1 MKDRI
6 LELIA
11 EQFGLNTDELSDDI
25 DLRNDLN
32 ADSIDLVE
40 LVMSLED
47 EFGIEVND
55 EDLKNINTIGD
66 IVEYAGELEER

>member
-11 EQFGLNTDELSDDI
+11 EQFGLNTDELTDDI

-55 EDLKNINTIGD
+55 EDLKNINTCLIF
-66 IVEYAGELEER
+66 

>member
-11 EQFGLNTDELSDDI
+11 EQFGLNTDELTDDI

-47 EFGIEVND
+47 EFGI
-55 EDLKNINTIGD
+55 KF
-66 IVEYAGELEER
+66 R

>member
-11 EQFGLNTDELSDDI
+11 EQFGLNTDELTDDI

-66 IVEYAGELEER
+66 IIEYASELEEK

>member
-11 EQFGLNTDELSDDI
+11 EQFGLNTDELTDDI

-66 IVEYAGELEER
+66 IIEYAGELEEK

>member
-11 EQFGLNTDELSDDI
+11 EQFGINTDELSDDI

-66 IVEYAGELEER
+66 IIEYAGELEER

>member
-11 EQFGLNTDELSDDI
+11 EQFGLNTDEVTDDI

-66 IVEYAGELEER
+66 IIEYASELEEK

>member
-66 IVEYAGELEER
+66 IIEYAGELEER